1 MLKLSLL
8 SANIRNMDSNTKQV
22 EVQEEGDLKK
32 EKVDNVKNT
41 QPNLT

>member
-32 EKVDNVKNT
+32 EKVDNVRT
-41 QPNLT
+41 HSLT